1 MPVYKRP
8 YAPPRKINQDLD
20 RVRAYWDSLKRREA
34 KIPFWDDV
42 RPSALPELR
51 SRLVM
56 MEASDKPVRFR
67 FAFGLVGDEVQ
78 REYEGDLAT
87 KFLDEIEIRPPLRFL
102 LSQCSATVES
112 GEPTLYRHPAESRDG
127 SNKRGYSR
135 LLLPLWGEGHIGM
148 LLGCFAWE

>member
-1 MPVYKRP
+1 
-8 YAPPRKINQDLD
+8 
-20 RVRAYWDSLKRREA
+20 
-34 KIPFWDDV
+34 
-42 RPSALPELR
+42 
-51 SRLVM
+51 M

-87 KFLDEIEIRPPLRFL
+87 KFLDEIDIRPPLRFL